1 MEIIEENFMNN
12 YFNKTNTN
20 FSKIKNFKK
29 NIINNNNYHFFP
41 LIVSERGSKKILGKT
56 SSAIAYKKRHNSIEN
71 FKINKRSIYYFK
83 QMINKNDKKRKNEIF
98 FTESSDNIYN
108 SRKTSKFT
116 NEKSELLKNNGDIII
131 NQNKYRDK
139 IIELNNNNIDRAIKE
154 IFMKK

>member
-1 MEIIEENFMNN
+1 
-12 YFNKTNTN
+12 
-20 FSKIKNFKK
+20 
-29 NIINNNNYHFFP
+29 
-41 LIVSERGSKKILGKT
+41 
-56 SSAIAYKKRHNSIEN
+56 
-71 FKINKRSIYYFK
+71 
-83 QMINKNDKKRKNEIF
+83 MINKNDKKRKNEIF